1 MEMDRV
7 YLREKTL
14 LEIFLS
20 QVYIEIALKILMRL
34 LTIRLEVTD

>member
-1 MEMDRV
+1 MESCGDES

-14 LEIFLS
+14 LEIFLP

-34 LTIRLEVTD
+34 EVTDSGA